1 MLDSQSKNI
10 VTKDNYKDLAWEKM
24 DGLIPA
30 IVQNSFS
37 GKILMQ
43 GYVNH
48 GALEKSFD
56 CGLVTFYSRS
66 KDRLWT
72 KGEESGNHLKLINM
86 SVDCDSDSL
95 IILADPVGPT
105 CHLGDETCWAD
116 APQPQISFLAD
127 LEQVIASRK
136 GADEDKSYTASL
148 FKRGIKR
155 ISQKVG
161 EEGVEAALAATSG
174 DMEELKNESADL
186 LFHLTVLLQACD
198 LSLKDVLEVLQER
211 HKK

>member
-1 MLDSQSKNI
+1 MLGANRVITQ
-10 VTKDNYKDLAWEKM
+10 DNYQDLAWQKM
-24 DGLIPA
+24 DNLIPA

-43 GYVNH
+43 GFVNQ
-48 GALEKSFD
+48 AAIEKAFD
-56 CGLVTFYSRS
+56 TGLVTFFSRS
-66 KDRLWT
+66 KQRLWT
-72 KGEESGNHLKLINM
+72 KGEESGNHLKLVSINA
-86 SVDCDSDSL
+86 DCDSDSL
-95 IILADPVGPT
+95 VILADPVGPT

-148 FKRGIKR
+148 FKRGVKR